1 MTNPSSRV
9 VAGAAMALVAAM
21 VVLSGAGCTPL
32 EPRATRG
39 PAAEGTGVYHTVRKG
54 ETLWR
59 ISQAYDVS
67 VAEIVE
73 SNGLPDYTISVGQRL
88 FIPGATEPRRTEAR
102 DVGAGDEAAVPAGHL
117 TWPLAGRSRP
127 SVGSGFG
134 ERTSPTTGGREF
146 HRGIDIP
153 APREERVLAAAAG
166 EIVYA
171 GKMSGFGIVVMI
183 DHGNR
188 LITVYAHL
196 SRTVVR
202 LEEVVERGQTV
213 GYVGDSGRTTGTHLH
228 FEVRSKGV
236 PADPL
241 RYLP

>member
-1 MTNPSSRV
+1 MAVPSPRATNCTAIAV
-9 VAGAAMALVAAM
+9 FAAILLVLAT
-21 VVLSGAGCTPL
+21 GCTPL
-32 EPRATRG
+32 EPTHREVPTAG
-39 PAAEGTGVYHTVRKG
+39 GAGVTHTVEKG

-59 ISQAYDVS
+59 ISQAYGVS
-67 VAEIVE
+67 VTEIVE
-73 SNGLPDYTISVGQRL
+73 ANALPDYTISVGQKL
-88 FIPGATEPRRTEAR
+88 WIPGGESRKSVEPRE
-102 DVGAGDEAAVPAGHL
+102 DVDRAGAAPTGRLV
-117 TWPLAGRSRP
+117 WPLAGRSRP
-127 SVGSGFG
+127 SVGSAFG
-134 ERTSPTTGGREF
+134 KRESPTTGASEF

-166 EIVYA
+166 EVVYA

-183 DHGNR
+183 DHGER

-196 SRTVVR
+196 SRAVVK
-202 LEEVVERGQTV
+202 LEGAVEQGQTI

-236 PADPL
+236 PVDPL